1 MLQRQFRGM
10 SPMWREME
18 QLRREMDRLWGE
30 VAAPFEAPALR
41 GYPAMNVWMNEN
53 GAVVTT
59 ELPGV
64 LSDNLDINVADNTLT
79 VSGSRKPEELEE
91 GATYHRRERAY
102 GTFTRSFQLPFKVD
116 PQKVEASLNNGI
128 LTITLPRA
136 EEDKPKKIAVR
147 VS

>member
-1 MLQRQFRGM
+1 
-10 SPMWREME
+10 
-18 QLRREMDRLWGE
+18 
-30 VAAPFEAPALR
+30 
-41 GYPAMNVWMNEN
+41 
-53 GAVVTT
+53 
-59 ELPGV
+59 
-64 LSDNLDINVADNTLT
+64 VADNTLT

-91 GATYHRRERAY
+91 GATYHRRDLAY
-102 GTFTRSFQLPFKVD
+102 GTFNRSFQLRFKVD

>member
-10 SPMWREME
+10 SPMWRELE

-30 VAAPFEAPALR
+30 VVAPFEAPALR

>member
-10 SPMWREME
+10 SPMWRELE

-30 VAAPFEAPALR
+30 VVAPFEAPALR

-102 GTFTRSFQLPFKVD
+102 GTFTRSFQLPFRVD

>member
-30 VAAPFEAPALR
+30 LAAPLEAPALR

-79 VSGSRKPEELEE
+79 VSGGRKPEELEE

>member
-1 MLQRQFRGM
+1 
-10 SPMWREME
+10 MWRELE

-30 VAAPFEAPALR
+30 VVAPFEAPALR

>member
-10 SPMWREME
+10 SPMWRELE

-30 VAAPFEAPALR
+30 VVAPFEAPALR

-116 PQKVEASLNNGI
+116 PQKVEALLNNGI